1 VSEKPDSKRTEES
14 RPTEGGSGDGSPAE
28 GRSGGRRASQDAS
41 QNALQDESQDESG
54 WERLEEEASGGSLA
68 PNPELED
75 AMREA
80 MEALESRDESRRPR
94 SPAGEAASEEVAG
107 LRDRLI
113 RLQADFENYRKR
125 VLREREEAYR
135 YGHENLVKD
144 LLGTVDN
151 LERAIEHARGG
162 QGGDAAGL
170 LQGVELVHRE
180 LLGVLAKHGVEEIE
194 AEGVPFDPAVHEAM
208 AQTPSETAPPN
219 TVIQVFEKGYRLRDR
234 LLRPARVVVA
244 ARPAG
249 GGDKRQAEE

>member
-1 VSEKPDSKRTEES
+1 VSEKPDSKRTEED
-14 RPTEGGSGDGSPAE
+14 RPAEAGAGDGSP
-28 GRSGGRRASQDAS
+28 GGARDA
-41 QNALQDESQDESG
+41 SQDESG
-54 WERLEEEASGGSLA
+54 WEHLEEEASGGSLA

-94 SPAGEAASEEVAG
+94 PPAGEAVSEEVAG

-151 LERAIEHARGG
+151 LERAIEHARGS
-162 QGGDAAGL
+162 QGGDAEGL

-208 AQTPSETAPPN
+208 AQTPSETAAPN

-244 ARPAG
+244 SRPPER
-249 GGDKRQAEE
+249 GDQDKPEE

>member
-1 VSEKPDSKRTEES
+1 MTEKPDPKRS
-14 RPTEGGSGDGSPAE
+14 
-28 GRSGGRRASQDAS
+28 
-41 QNALQDESQDESG
+41 NAAADRGEPQEESG
-54 WERLEEEASGGSLA
+54 WEQLEEEASGGSLA

-80 MEALESRDESRRPR
+80 MEAVESRDESRRPR
-94 SPAGEAASEEVAG
+94 SPAGEAVSEEVAG

-151 LERAIEHARGG
+151 LERAIEHARGS
-162 QGGDAAGL
+162 QGGDSEGL

-208 AQTPSETAPPN
+208 AQTPSDEVAPN
-219 TVIQVFEKGYRLRDR
+219 TVLQVFEKGYRLRDR

-244 ARPAG
+244 APPPEG
-249 GGDKRQAEE
+249 GGKEGGAKEEREG